1 MKLSSIFP
9 AIVAVLF
16 LSAGLVS
23 AADQEQIYGSQLMT
37 KQERFEYHEKMSK
50 AKTNEER
57 ERIRNE
63 HHKQMVKRAKAQGK
77 KLPDMPGYMGRDGH
91 MGGGGDMGG
100 GGYMGGGGGGG
111 GGGGR

>member
-1 MKLSSIFP
+1 MKLTSVFP

-37 KQERFEYHEKMSK
+37 KQERFEYHEKMSN
-50 AKTNEER
+50 AKSNEER

-63 HHKQMVKRAKAQGK
+63 HHEQMSKRAKAQGK
-77 KLPDMPGYMGRDGH
+77 KLPDMPPSGGGYMGGDG
-91 MGGGGDMGG
+91 MGGG
-100 GGYMGGGGGGG
+100 MGGGGGGG
-111 GGGGR
+111 GGR